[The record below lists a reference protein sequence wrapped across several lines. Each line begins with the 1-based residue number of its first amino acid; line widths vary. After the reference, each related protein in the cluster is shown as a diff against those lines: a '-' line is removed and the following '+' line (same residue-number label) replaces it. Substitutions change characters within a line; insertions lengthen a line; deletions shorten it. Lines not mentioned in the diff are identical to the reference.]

1 MRWNDEEIIKT
12 ALHDSELCC
21 GTDLYRYV
29 SWYWFHGGLIACR
42 EDAEQHVRD
51 VDELE
56 EVNPLDKGILVQYCE
71 MKEEI
76 KDLRRRIMKLD
87 KFLQDPPIVADTVT
101 GSRKDLTI
109 GPIKVTGI
117 PDPIYRRKQAARERY
132 KKLLELKEAELLELT
147 TQAEEY
153 IDSIPKSELR
163 IMFRMYYI
171 DGLTWVQVAH
181 RMNSMFPKRR
191 IKYTD
196 DNCWRRNQRY
206 FENVGSCRE

>member
-1 MRWNDEEIIKT
+1 MAKKLLKQLSTILSYAA
-12 ALHDSELCC
+12 ALIFI
-21 GTDLYRYV
+21 GV
-29 SWYWFHGGLIACR
+29 SWRWFHGGLTACR
-42 EDAEQHVRD
+42 EDAEQHVREA
-51 VDELE
+51 DELE

-76 KDLRRRIMKLD
+76 KDLRQRIMKLD

-163 IMFRMYYI
+163 IMFRLYYI

-196 DNCWRRNQRY
+196 DNCWRRNQIY
-206 FENVGSCRE
+206 FENVGSCREES